1 MTARS
6 SQHRTLVYCT
16 DDAINVY
23 DIAYGWWCLECPEG
37 RDPETDPT
45 NKANAERQAGRHAET
60 GSTSW
65 VKQREQV
72 ST

>member
-1 MTARS
+1 MAELTS
-6 SQHRTLVYCT
+6 KHHTLVYCT

-23 DIAYGWWCLECPEG
+23 DTAYGWWCRDCPEG

-45 NKANAERQAGRHAET
+45 NKANAERQAGRHSES

-65 VKQREQV
+65 VKQTERV
-72 ST
+72 PA